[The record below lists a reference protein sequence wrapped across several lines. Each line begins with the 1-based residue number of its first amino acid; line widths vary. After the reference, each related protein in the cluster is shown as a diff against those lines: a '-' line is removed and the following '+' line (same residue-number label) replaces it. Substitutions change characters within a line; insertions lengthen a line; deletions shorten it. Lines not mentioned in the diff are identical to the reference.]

1 MQNMPTG
8 TPAAREHIQAQM
20 DFLTDVS
27 KNVFQTAQRFNE
39 ANMKVMQSIFAE
51 TVSKTQ
57 QIMHSSP
64 QQALLVASEI
74 AQPAAETINAF
85 NANIANI
92 FAQGQEEIAKT
103 AEQHIP
109 KTTQAARALVQ
120 DVNKMTEEARNQ
132 ASERGKQAYEHI
144 STLIEK
150 IIQRCRQTDRPAKP
164 VLQVSLRLPNLPRSL
179 PRVLLVQAK
188 REHK

>member
-1 MQNMPTG
+1 MQNMPTA

-27 KNVFQTAQRFNE
+27 KNVFHTAQRFNE

-150 IIQRCRQTDRPAKP
+150 NYSAMQANGQAGEARSSSQPGTSQPATHPATGSTSGSK
-164 VLQVSLRLPNLPRSL
+164 
-179 PRVLLVQAK
+179 AGA
-188 REHK
+188 